1 MSNVAELDKKL
12 NDMVLT
18 GKAMVGFEELYA
30 DDVVMQENNDA
41 PCVGKAANR
50 KREEDFFAMVEAWH
64 NGALVSSAING
75 DVTFGEWT
83 MDITLKGMGRVTMNQ
98 VAVRRWKN
106 GKVVSERFYY
116 NKG

>member
-50 KREEDFFAMVEAWH
+50 KR
-64 NGALVSSAING
+64 
-75 DVTFGEWT
+75 
-83 MDITLKGMGRVTMNQ
+83 
-98 VAVRRWKN
+98 
-106 GKVVSERFYY
+106 
-116 NKG
+116 